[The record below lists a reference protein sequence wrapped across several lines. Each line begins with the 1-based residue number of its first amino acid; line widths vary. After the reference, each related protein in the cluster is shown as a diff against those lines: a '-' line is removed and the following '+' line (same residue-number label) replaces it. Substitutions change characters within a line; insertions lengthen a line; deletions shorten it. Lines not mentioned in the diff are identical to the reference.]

1 MLVSRV
7 LYLRMFYK
15 QYSEDNCHEYITDVQ
30 LHFSAAEEEKD
41 FDKNLLKVKHI
52 LYQLFQVYFLTKLD
66 LTLFTM
72 RFFGSKTKNVLSMK
86 LSSQKHVSFV
96 SIVCLFSY
104 LVCVTRCDYS
114 VISIT
119 TSYKLC
125 KIDT

>member
-15 QYSEDNCHEYITDVQ
+15 QYSEDNYHQYITDVQ

-41 FDKNLLKVKHI
+41 FEKNLLKVKYI

-72 RFFGSKTKNVLSMK
+72 RFSGSKTKNVLSIK

-96 SIVCLFSY
+96 SIV
-104 LVCVTRCDYS
+104 
-114 VISIT
+114 
-119 TSYKLC
+119 
-125 KIDT
+125 